1 VGADKSIDAQTNS
14 KTTALKIKTA
24 TFKAILEEKE
34 VLMGVASDASFDGD
48 VSTTANAE
56 KWGTRNLQEQS

>member
-1 VGADKSIDAQTNS
+1 MGADKSIDAQTNS

-34 VLMGVASDASFDGD
+34 VLVGVASFDGD